1 MRNYEKKGKEN
12 RMKLTRETLEEM
24 AAVEIQTVDISTL
37 TDLRDVKIDSSW
49 SVERKLEAFAN
60 QTKNIYLNRI
70 GEYIVKVRFQ
80 ESGATID
87 EKMEEYLRRL
97 SEGYL

>member
-1 MRNYEKKGKEN
+1 
-12 RMKLTRETLEEM
+12 MKLTRETLEEM